1 MPVFID
7 DLLDTGLQVRNKH
20 LAVGLEVVHTGLYA
34 IAVSRD
40 PHGGVLCHLAVAAV
54 EQIVVITDFGEAL
67 GDYIITV
74 VVRCSIDVGKT
85 IANNVAVFVAPI
97 RTYAKAASS
106 LFGGIGM

>member
-1 MPVFID
+1 MCIRDSLDAVDRKVELAVFTD
-7 DLLDTGLQVRNKH
+7 NLFAAGLLARNKH

-74 VVRCSIDVGKT
+74 VVRCSIDVGKPL
-85 IANNVAVFVAPI
+85 PI
-97 RTYAKAASS
+97 
-106 LFGGIGM
+106 M